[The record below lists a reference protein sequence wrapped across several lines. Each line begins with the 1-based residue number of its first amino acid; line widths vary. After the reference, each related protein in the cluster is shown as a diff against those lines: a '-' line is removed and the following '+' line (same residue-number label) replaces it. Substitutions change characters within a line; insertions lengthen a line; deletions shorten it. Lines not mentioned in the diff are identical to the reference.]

1 MAETTILANTVF
13 LEYSDTPTGTRSSAV
28 CLTQVDFTGS
38 TAVQSTETHC
48 GVLKGV
54 GNSNNQF
61 SASAVVD
68 ATPDAGEVSYNDLKE
83 IYANKTKK
91 YWHLANGDDSHYHG
105 GYGWITALGNQ
116 NTSGDVSKFTLT
128 IEIDGTMDIEPQS

>member
-13 LEYSDTPTGTRSSAV
+13 LEYSDTPTGTRSTAV

-38 TAVQSTETHC
+38 TSIQSTETHC

-61 SASAVVD
+61 TASAVVD
-68 ATPDAGEVSYNDLKE
+68 TTPDAGEASYDEFKAL
-83 IYANKTKK
+83 YAAKTKK

-116 NTSGDVSKFTLT
+116 NASGDTSKFTLT
-128 IEIDGTMDIEPQS
+128 IEIDGNIDIVPES